1 MPEKIK
7 KPDKFSSNPRIDNLL
22 GNIVKQLTPF
32 LEEQAQNINE
42 LIAIGRALSAQQ
54 DTAVTLEMI
63 LSQARRFTIA
73 DGGTLYLLNRDGNEL
88 VFHVVHN
95 DTLNIHM
102 GGTSGNPITLPNV
115 PLLREDGSPNHAN
128 VSSFVANT
136 GEVVNIP
143 DVYEAKGFNFEGTK
157 KFDASLKYRS
167 KSMLVIPMRDHEDE
181 IIGVL
186 QLINAKDTGTK
197 ETIPFSS
204 DTVEVAMALASQ
216 AAVVLTQQR
225 LIREL
230 KELFESFIQAIATT
244 IDEKSKYTGGHIERV
259 AKLTM
264 MIAQKVN
271 ETKEGPLRDVQ
282 FTQNE
287 MDELRIA
294 AWMHDTGKITTPEF
308 VVDKANKLE
317 TVFDRIE
324 LIKTR
329 WQAIQLACRLEAE
342 KAKFAMVKEA
352 ADPEKL
358 KEIDAACER
367 DMQKLNS
374 DLVFLTDINQG
385 GEFMAEDKL
394 NRLDT
399 IARGRYR
406 EDGRG
411 HSLLNEDEVY
421 NLGIP
426 KGTLTEEE
434 RNIINNHALMT
445 IKILDNLPWPKK
457 LANVPHIAGAHHEK
471 LDGSGHPMGLSGD
484 QINLQSRILA
494 VADVFEALSAKD
506 RPYKKPM
513 PMSQA
518 IKILNFMVK
527 DNHVDKNLVDLFI
540 NSGLHIE
547 YAKKFL
553 DPSQIDI
560 EPAPDK
566 DETDTKK

>member
-1 MPEKIK
+1 MPEKIQK
-7 KPDKFSSNPRIDNLL
+7 TDKFSSNPRIDNLL
-22 GNIVKQLTPF
+22 GNIVKQLAPF

-42 LIAIGRALSAQQ
+42 LTAIGRALSAQQ
-54 DTAVTLEMI
+54 DPAVTLEMI
-63 LSQARRFTIA
+63 LSQARRFTAA
-73 DGGTLYLLNRDGNEL
+73 DGGTLYLLDKDGHDL

-102 GGTSGNPITLPNV
+102 SGTSGSSITLPNV
-115 PLLREDGSPNHAN
+115 PLLCEDGNPNHAN
-128 VSSFVANT
+128 VSSSVANT

-216 AAVVLTQQR
+216 AAVVITQQR

-264 MIAQKVN
+264 MIAEKVN

-329 WQAIQLACRLEAE
+329 WQAIRLARRLEAE
-342 KAKFAMVKEA
+342 KAKFPMVKEA

-358 KEIDAACER
+358 KEIDAACNR
-367 DMQKLNS
+367 DMQKLNN
-374 DLVFLTDINQG
+374 DLDFLTDINQG

-406 EDGRG
+406 EDGSG
-411 HSLLNEDEVY
+411 HPLLNEDEVY
-421 NLGIP
+421 NLSIP

-445 IKILDNLPWPKK
+445 IKILDKLPWPKK

-471 LDGSGHPMGLSGD
+471 LDGSGHPLGLSGD
-484 QINLQSRILA
+484 QINVQSRIMA

-553 DPSQIDI
+553 DPSQLI
-560 EPAPDK
+560 
-566 DETDTKK
+566 